1 MCRRQH
7 LTGCIMLGFGLGLLI
22 GQCFDSGFLCLC
34 GGIVFITFGLC
45 GMRRK

>member
-22 GQCFDSGFLCLC
+22 GQWLGSGFLCLC
-34 GGIVFITFGLC
+34 GGMVFITFGIS